1 MPLRSTRNTSIESWL
16 LLWLLPGLILTAAA
30 GPAQAQDAGASPY
43 SFSGAVG
50 FGYRFLD
57 LNGDQGKYNQ
67 ALNLQEGFRVF
78 DTQLDFLSNEVGT
91 GWFDRFTITAQNLG
105 GDPYPAIAVQFRK
118 HGLYE
123 LRLGYRATQ
132 YFVDLPQTPLTPN
145 RAWQDRRRFS
155 DLELRYTPARDL
167 RLRFFYNR
175 TRRAGSDIAESP
187 FFYIPVGPQVWSA
200 FGRAN
205 DLRWVIPLREEA
217 DLFGVGLDYRLFN
230 TNLHLEQSM
239 RTYDNPAEL
248 RGFSDLPIELL
259 GPLSPSQNLIVQR
272 WDGKSHQEIP
282 TTSLHFDSEVIS
294 RLQLRGGYIY
304 SRSSGPG
311 DLDGT
316 IVSPVSG
323 SLPPITLNLTGR
335 GDSELTS
342 HTGEFGFTLHLLSR
356 LDMISDYRY
365 QTFRQESV
373 QTLNAH
379 RADLPASVLVNDE
392 TLRWDYGLHTLETQ
406 FAFVPT
412 ETLRVQAGLRFLKRD
427 VTHKLNGQAAPG
439 TGRTWSYTPVV
450 QVSWKPISSLSLRGE
465 FESRTVVDPY
475 TRIAPED
482 TVGSS
487 IRVKYS
493 FTDEWQVDNVFS
505 FRNLETERLGF
516 LVHSRRNSTTLSY
529 LPESLVGFYGGF
541 TYDSFW
547 SENSVIYQRGA
558 PPLSGLLSTDQTIDR
573 NYFGGLKVNPMQS
586 LLLDLSGQFIR
597 STGLGTFTGESSV
610 YGPLTWALW
619 NSQLSYDVARLGRLG
634 FGWQR
639 SYYFEDL
646 RRASDYGANSFTLR
660 LDRRF

>member
-1 MPLRSTRNTSIESWL
+1 MQPFQIEKRTFRIGL
-16 LLWLLPGLILTAAA
+16 LLWLIFGAVTD
-30 GPAQAQDAGASPY
+30 PARAQDADPSPY
-43 SFSGAVG
+43 NFSGAVS

-67 ALNLQEGFRVF
+67 VLNLQEGFRVF

-132 YFVDLPQTPLTPN
+132 YFVDLPQTAFTPS
-145 RAWQDRRRFS
+145 RAWHDRRRFS

-167 RLRFFYNR
+167 RIRLFYNR
-175 TRRAGSDIAESP
+175 TRRAGNDLAESP
-187 FFYIPVGPQVWSA
+187 FFFIPVGPQVWSA

-205 DLRWVIPLREEA
+205 DLRWLVPLREEA
-217 DLFGVGLDYRLFN
+217 DLFGVGIDYRLKN

-239 RTYDNPAEL
+239 RIYDNPAEL
-248 RGFSDLPIELL
+248 RGFSGLPIELL
-259 GPLSPSQNLIVQR
+259 GPLSPGQNLLVQR
-272 WDGKSHQEIP
+272 WTGNSHQELP
-282 TTSLHFDSEVIS
+282 TTSLRFDTQVLS

-304 SRSSGPG
+304 SSSSGPG

-316 IVSPVSG
+316 IISPLGG
-323 SLPPITLNLTGR
+323 SQPPISLNITGR
-335 GDSELTS
+335 GDSNLTS
-342 HTGEFGFTLHLLSR
+342 HTGEFGFTLNLLRR
-356 LDMISDYRY
+356 LDVITDYRY
-365 QTFRQESV
+365 QTFRQLSA
-373 QTLNAH
+373 QTLHAE
-379 RADLPASVLVNDE
+379 RADFPAPVLLNDE

-406 FAFVPT
+406 LAFVPS
-412 ETLRVQAGLRFLKRD
+412 ETLRVQAGLRFLKQD
-427 VTHKLNGQAAPG
+427 VTHKLNEQATLG
-439 TGRTWSYTPVV
+439 TGRTWTYTPVV
-450 QVSWKPISSLSLRGE
+450 RVSWKPLSSLSVRGE

-475 TRIAPED
+475 VRIGPED

-487 IRVKYS
+487 IRVQYIVS
-493 FTDEWQVDNVFS
+493 EDWRVDNVFS

-516 LVHSRRNSTTLSY
+516 LIHTRRNSTTLSY
-529 LPESLVGFYGGF
+529 LPESLLGFYGGF
-541 TYDSFW
+541 NYDSFR

-558 PPLSGLLSTDQTIDR
+558 APLSGLLSTDQTIDR
-573 NYFGGLKVNPMQS
+573 TYFWGLKVNPLRS
-586 LLLDLSGQFIR
+586 LLLDLSGQFAR
-597 STGLGTFTGESSV
+597 SSGLGNFTGESSV
-610 YGPLTWALW
+610 YGPLTWTAW
-619 NSQLSYDVARLGRLG
+619 NSQLSYDVSRLGRMG

-660 LDRRF
+660 IDRRF